1 MWTYDVTHYM
11 VVNFDVIIALA
22 SMACVFVGHIITSYI
37 LYERFLTNIL
47 IEKWKLI
54 VYVIRGQLF
63 QNVYFVYVVEVFI
76 TLNWEAWYKYMSSL
90 SSLQLL
96 RIHVFSL

>member
-1 MWTYDVTHYM
+1 MD
-11 VVNFDVIIALA
+11 
-22 SMACVFVGHIITSYI
+22 
-37 LYERFLTNIL
+37 ERFLTNIL

-54 VYVIRGQLF
+54 VYVIRGQLI

-76 TLNWEAWYKYMSSL
+76 TLNREAWYKYMNSL
-90 SSLQLL
+90 SSLPLL